1 MRAEAVANNGSY
13 ALWSGA
19 GPPSLPEQRASTT
32 DDLPKRSSLMR
43 VAGVAAASMAAALVT
58 AEALSSIEIRL
69 RSLGSR
75 RCRTR
80 VSTMF
85 LPAWMKE
92 YCTVENDDG
101 DENSRRIRTQL
112 ETTGSPESC
121 ALCPACR
128 NPGVSER
135 LERPRATST
144 SSLNAGCLGTR
155 ARAEEI
161 SFCSSA
167 EGEQTFR
174 TFNFTGGCCA
184 KTGGA
189 RRPFYLNPEPGARS
203 AELAV
208 QRSRI
213 SVKSRDGKPNTG
225 VRDEAVAVGGSRR
238 GRRRPLETQE
248 RARGPRA
255 HAPARRQQGR
265 HREAAEDEPGRLLRF
280 LPGDLKPGTGS
291 AGGRVCSS
299 VPRHGAT
306 YPGPRSTLPGS
317 FPVILP

>member
-92 YCTVENDDG
+92 YCTVDDDG

-135 LERPRATST
+135 LERPRATSK

-184 KTGGA
+184 KTGGTA
-189 RRPFYLNPEPGARS
+189 SASSREIENRGSTQAILSEPGTRGEIGGAGCP
-203 AELAV
+203 AV
-208 QRSRI
+208 PDFRKI
-213 SVKSRDGKPNTG
+213 
-225 VRDEAVAVGGSRR
+225 
-238 GRRRPLETQE
+238 
-248 RARGPRA
+248 
-255 HAPARRQQGR
+255 QGWQ
-265 HREAAEDEPGRLLRF
+265 
-280 LPGDLKPGTGS
+280 T
-291 AGGRVCSS
+291 
-299 VPRHGAT
+299 
-306 YPGPRSTLPGS
+306 
-317 FPVILP
+317 

>member
-135 LERPRATST
+135 LERPRA
-144 SSLNAGCLGTR
+144 
-155 ARAEEI
+155 RAEEI

-184 KTGGA
+184 KTGGTA
-189 RRPFYLNPEPGARS
+189 SASSREIENRGSTQAILSEPGTRG
-203 AELAV
+203 E
-208 QRSRI
+208 I
-213 SVKSRDGKPNTG
+213 
-225 VRDEAVAVGGSRR
+225 GGA
-238 GRRRPLETQE
+238 GC
-248 RARGPRA
+248 
-255 HAPARRQQGR
+255 PAFPDFRKIQGWQ
-265 HREAAEDEPGRLLRF
+265 
-280 LPGDLKPGTGS
+280 T
-291 AGGRVCSS
+291 
-299 VPRHGAT
+299 
-306 YPGPRSTLPGS
+306 
-317 FPVILP
+317 